1 MFSGPLCTDAAPG
14 RANRCLLQKEQK
26 ETDRMGVCTEWEQGW
41 CIVWSATW
49 LPLGLDCFPRGLGSG
64 EGRRGE
70 GGVSAEAELS
80 RACWPLKRHVDRG
93 WDVTRGF
100 QSPWVQG
107 RGSKKRDDENTGE
120 TEGIKIHQH
129 PTPTPRQ
136 CGVDILWEKDT
147 SPASKS
153 RP

>member
-1 MFSGPLCTDAAPG
+1 M
-14 RANRCLLQKEQK
+14 
-26 ETDRMGVCTEWEQGW
+26 
-41 CIVWSATW
+41 WSATW

-93 WDVTRGF
+93 WDVTRASRVLGF
-100 QSPWVQG
+100 RAEAPRKEMMRTQG
-107 RGSKKRDDENTGE
+107 EM
-120 TEGIKIHQH
+120 EGIKIHQH